1 MEIEKLIQR
10 LRDRGYKLTPQRI
23 AIIDILL
30 SDKSHS
36 SAYEIFVKAR
46 LSSPKISIS
55 TVYYTLNMLK
65 QEGLIKEIEFYNK
78 ANRYD
83 ANIANHINLVCIKC
97 SKIEDYM
104 DIPLSSLRDIE
115 DKTGFI
121 AQSIRF
127 EFYGYCNDC
136 KDVK

>member
-1 MEIEKLIQR
+1 MN
-10 LRDRGYKLTPQRI
+10 
-23 AIIDILL
+23 IL
-30 SDKSHS
+30 K
-36 SAYEIFVKAR
+36 R
-46 LSSPKISIS
+46 
-55 TVYYTLNMLK
+55 
-65 QEGLIKEIEFYNK
+65 EGLIKEIEFYNK

-83 ANIANHINLVCIKC
+83 ANIANYINLVCLKC

-127 EFYGYCNDC
+127 EFYEYCDDY
-136 KDVK
+136 KVVK